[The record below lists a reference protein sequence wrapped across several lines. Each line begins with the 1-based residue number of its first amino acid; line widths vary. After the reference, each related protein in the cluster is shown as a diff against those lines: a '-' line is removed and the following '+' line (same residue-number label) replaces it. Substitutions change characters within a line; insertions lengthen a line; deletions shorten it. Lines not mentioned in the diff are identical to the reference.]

1 MTSMLLV
8 RHGQSEWNATGRWQG
23 QADPPL
29 SDLGRQQALDAAA
42 RVGSVDVVVSSGL
55 MRALETAR
63 IIADQVGVGPVVVEP
78 DLRERHVGEWSGLTH
93 VEIEAAYPG
102 HLADG
107 RRPPGWEHDDDA
119 VARLRG
125 ALDRI
130 HAEYEGADVLV
141 LSHGGVIRALEIAL
155 GGPSDRLPNLG
166 GRQLTHRGDRLVL
179 GERVLLVDAD
189 VATVP
194 TQI

>member
-29 SDLGRQQALDAAA
+29 NDVGRQQAFDAAA

-93 VEIEAAYPG
+93 VEIEARYPG

-107 RRPPGWEHDDDA
+107 RRPPGWEHDDEA
-119 VARLRG
+119 VARMRR

-130 HAEYEGADVLV
+130 HAEYDGADVLV

-155 GGPSDRLPNLG
+155 GGASERLPNLG
-166 GRQLTHRGDRLVL
+166 GRALTHRGDRLVL
-179 GERVLLVDAD
+179 GERILLVDAD

>member
-8 RHGQSEWNATGRWQG
+8 RHGQSEWNATWRWQG

-29 SDLGRQQALDAAA
+29 TDLGRQQAFDAAA

-55 MRALETAR
+55 LRALETAR

-78 DLRERHVGEWSGLTH
+78 DLRERHIGEWSGLTH
-93 VEIEAAYPG
+93 VEIEARYPG
-102 HLADG
+102 YLADG
-107 RRPPGWEHDDDA
+107 RRPVGWEHDGDA

-130 HAEYEGADVLV
+130 HAEYDGADVLV
-141 LSHGGVIRALEIAL
+141 LSHGGVIRALEMAL
-155 GGPSDRLPNLG
+155 GSASDRLPNLG
-166 GRQLTHRGDRLVL
+166 ARAVTHRGDRLVL
-179 GERVLLVDAD
+179 GERILLVDAD